1 MLVDPIAAPFD
12 KLSALAAFAQRE
24 LSDRPIPQNVAT
36 SKAWSTR
43 PTLPFFCSSEN
54 LDIHGS
60 LR

>member
-24 LSDRPIPQNVAT
+24 LSDRPIPQSVAT

-43 PTLPFFCSSEN
+43 LHAAI
-54 LDIHGS
+54 L
-60 LR
+60 L